1 MLAAENWCVKVED
14 KIYGP
19 YSSVQMRKYAHEG
32 RLAPSSLIA
41 PAGSR
46 AWCEAR
52 KESAFASF
60 FGAAYRPNKKSPEER
75 VFGKRDTADA
85 NAENDN
91 KNTNAA
97 SNADVANFVIIFDVV
112 CATASRVEAAVL
124 SLGNAFRISDN
135 VWSVTSELTAVGVR
149 NALAPYL
156 TPRESIFVVDA
167 TRGRSSWQNYAAPI
181 QAKITAAYTAPRVTQ
196 ARATA

>member
-1 MLAAENWCVKVED
+1 MHAAENWCVKVED

-32 RLAPSSLIA
+32 RLAASSLIA

-60 FGAAYRPNKKSPEER
+60 FGAAFKYSKKSSAER
-75 VFGKRDTADA
+75 IFGKRDTTDA

-91 KNTNAA
+91 RNKKAA
-97 SNADVANFVIIFDVV
+97 DDVDVANFVIIFDVV
-112 CATASRVEAAVL
+112 CATASRVEAAIL

-135 VWSVTSELTAVGVR
+135 VWSLSSELTAVGVR

-181 QAKITAAYTAPRVTQ
+181 QAKITAAYTAPRVVQTRQ
-196 ARATA
+196 SA